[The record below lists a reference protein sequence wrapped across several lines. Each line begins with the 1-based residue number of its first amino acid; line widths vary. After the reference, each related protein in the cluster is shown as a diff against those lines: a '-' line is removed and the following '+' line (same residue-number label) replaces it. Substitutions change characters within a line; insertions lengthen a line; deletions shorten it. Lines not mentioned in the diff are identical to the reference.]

1 MTVLDKPLALVP
13 VEERSETESESADE
27 SAARPTT
34 PVRGA
39 MPVAALVERADA
51 AQRPADRDVLDYA
64 SDDSEVEK
72 LEPPRAWPRSDEC
85 TLLRPFVCARQ
96 DFGVQQDAAQRPPD
110 SDGTESESSEDEE
123 PRPTPPPKK
132 RSRPAAQPCTHPVP
146 HGARVQGPAPYR
158 ARDHARRPAVAHR
171 THEARHRRRQLPGEV
186 RSFRY
191 GSGDEGPARLGPP
204 FPPPARFGRP
214 TGLPE

>member
-132 RSRPAAQPCTHPVP
+132 RSRPEEFEEDRETRRDRHELQRSLVRILYRTERVYKALRPIVRETTRADLQWLIEHTRHGIDVASCPEKYAASATAQAMR
-146 HGARVQGPAPYR
+146 GL
-158 ARDHARRPAVAHR
+158 RD
-171 THEARHRRRQLPGEV
+171 
-186 RSFRY
+186 
-191 GSGDEGPARLGPP
+191 
-204 FPPPARFGRP
+204 
-214 TGLPE
+214 